1 MGEIVRSQRIKGILL
16 AVIASALWSIG
27 GLLVK
32 LLDWNPVAIAGSRS
46 VIAALVILAHIK
58 KPKITKSKP
67 QIIGIFAYSATVLF
81 FVIANKL
88 TTAANAILLQYTAPI
103 FVAILSFWLLK
114 EKIRWYD
121 IVSIVMV
128 IVGMS
133 LFFIEGVNA
142 GNFIGNIVAIAS
154 GFALACNTL
163 ALRAQKDS
171 SGMESVLFGNLLTFI
186 IAIPFILKVSISLR
200 DVLVVAILGIFQ
212 LGISYIFYV
221 DSLKYITALEAIL
234 IAVLEPLLNPLWVY
248 IFLREKPGFNAIIGG
263 IIVIVT
269 ITLRGILSS
278 KTAPK
283 KDVSSENAQKIN
295 I

>member
-1 MGEIVRSQRIKGILL
+1 VEHWRVVG
-16 AVIASALWSIG
+16 
-27 GLLVK
+27 K

-186 IAIPFILKVSISLR
+186 ISVPFILKVSISLR

-221 DSLKYITALEAIL
+221 DSLKYITALETIL
-234 IAVLEPLLNPLWVY
+234 IAVLEPLLNPY
-248 IFLREKPGFNAIIGG
+248 GFIY
-263 IIVIVT
+263 
-269 ITLRGILSS
+269 S
-278 KTAPK
+278 
-283 KDVSSENAQKIN
+283 
-295 I
+295 

>member
-32 LLDWNPVAIAGSRS
+32 FLDWNPVAIAGSRS
-46 VIAALVILAHIK
+46 VIASLVILAYIR

-67 QIIGIFAYSATVLF
+67 QIIGAIAYSATVLF
-81 FVIANKL
+81 YVIANKL

-103 FVAILSFWLLK
+103 FVAILSFWILK
-114 EKIRWYD
+114 ERIRWYD
-121 IVSIVMV
+121 IVSIGMV
-128 IVGMS
+128 ILGMC
-133 LFFIEGVNA
+133 LFFIEEASIDNVL
-142 GNFIGNIVAIAS
+142 GNIVAIAS
-154 GFALACNTL
+154 GFAMACNTL

-171 SGMESVLFGNLLTFI
+171 SGMESVLLGNLLTFI
-186 IAIPFILKVSISLR
+186 IALPFVLKISISLR

-248 IFLREKPGFNAIIGG
+248 IFLKEKPGINAIIGG
-263 IIVIVT
+263 IIVVVA

-283 KDVSSENAQKIN
+283 KDVSSENAQKTN